1 LYSKDFKAP
10 GSIARVDKN
19 IVLFPEKEGLDGLEY
34 EIFYTIEK
42 FDPLIGSNSAYCANV
57 AHTRNS
63 QIAAVDGLTNT

>member
-1 LYSKDFKAP
+1 MYRKDFKAP

-42 FDPLIGSNSAYCANV
+42 QCCGTGTGTVGTVTF
-57 AHTRNS
+57 
-63 QIAAVDGLTNT
+63 